1 MGVYKDKSR
10 GDWYVSY
17 RYVDSFGFPLRL
29 FCAQKNIYVIKL
41 SGADNEPFWFSRK
54 EKDDLL
60 R

>member
-29 FCAQKNIYVIKL
+29 FCA
-41 SGADNEPFWFSRK
+41 
-54 EKDDLL
+54 
-60 R
+60 